1 MDLNASSAICNFG
14 TWGRDSSLTIEDR
27 IDQLFCW
34 SAYHDAF
41 PRSFFRNDSGKWK
54 WKLLCNSLQP
64 HGLYSP
70 WNSPG
75 QNTGMG
81 SRSLLHGIFP
91 TQGSN
96 PGLLHCRWIHYQL
109 SHKGSPRELIFP
121 TAGSSP
127 SCWLSAQVLHKSYP
141 WWEFLTQHHNS
152 LLGQLLFVT
161 HCFGG
166 IKSQSL
172 SPGCDN
178 SKRPV

>member
-1 MDLNASSAICNFG
+1 MLVLPFATLGLGDVTQPHHRRQNWPVILLECIPWCLSQIPFQEWQWKVKVKVA
-14 TWGRDSSLTIEDR
+14 L
-27 IDQLFCW
+27 QLFATPW
-34 SAYHDAF
+34 
-41 PRSFFRNDSGKWK
+41 
-54 WKLLCNSLQP
+54 
-64 HGLYSP
+64 LYSP

-81 SRSLLHGIFP
+81 SRSLLQGIFP

-96 PGLLHCRWIHYQL
+96 PGLLQCRWIHYQL
-109 SHKGSPRELIFP
+109 SHKGIPIELIFP